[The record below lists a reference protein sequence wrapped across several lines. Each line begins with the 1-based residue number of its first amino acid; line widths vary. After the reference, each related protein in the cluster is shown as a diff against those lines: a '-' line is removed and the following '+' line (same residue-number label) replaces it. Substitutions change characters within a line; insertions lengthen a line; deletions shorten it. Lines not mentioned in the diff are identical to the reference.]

1 VGKHKTSLAAAEYRI
16 EADQESR
23 AYPMAARKQQ
33 RIALKKGRIGLISDT
48 HGLVRPEALK
58 ALQGVE
64 LIVHAGDIGKPEVL
78 DRLQAI
84 APLAAIKGNN
94 DTAPWAR
101 HIPEILDLHIKD
113 KTLRVIH
120 NVRDSESNLSAAGID
135 VVISGH
141 SHKPSVQTRDNVLF
155 VNPGSAGPR
164 RFKLPVTVGLLLLQ
178 NADSHAEIIHL
189 L

>member
-1 VGKHKTSLAAAEYRI
+1 M
-16 EADQESR
+16 
-23 AYPMAARKQQ
+23 PARKQR
-33 RIALKKGRIGLISDT
+33 RIALEKGLIGLISDT

-58 ALQGVE
+58 ALEGVE
-64 LIVHAGDIGKPEVL
+64 LIVHAGDIGMPEVL

-84 APLAAIKGNN
+84 APVAAIKGNN

-101 HIPEILDLHIKD
+101 HIPEILDLQVND
-113 KTLRVIH
+113 RTLRVIH
-120 NVRDSESNLSAAGID
+120 NVRDSESNLSAAGVD

>member
-1 VGKHKTSLAAAEYRI
+1 M
-16 EADQESR
+16 
-23 AYPMAARKQQ
+23 PARKQR
-33 RIALKKGRIGLISDT
+33 RIALEKGRIGLISDT

-58 ALQGVE
+58 ALEGVE
-64 LIVHAGDIGKPEVL
+64 LIVHAGDIGMPEVL

-84 APLAAIKGNN
+84 APVAAIKGNN

-101 HIPEILDLHIKD
+101 HIPEILDLQVND
-113 KTLRVIH
+113 RTLRVIH
-120 NVRDSESNLSAAGID
+120 NVRDSESNLSAAGVD

-141 SHKPSVQTRDNVLF
+141 SHKPSVQIRDNVLF

>member
-1 VGKHKTSLAAAEYRI
+1 MAVGK
-16 EADQESR
+16 
-23 AYPMAARKQQ
+23 Q
-33 RIALKKGRIGLISDT
+33 RNLTLEKGRIGLISDT

-58 ALQGVE
+58 ALEGVE

-78 DRLQAI
+78 DCLQAV

-94 DTAPWAR
+94 DTAPWTR
-101 HIPEILDLHIKD
+101 RIPEILDLHVKD
-113 KTLRVIH
+113 RTLRVIH
-120 NVRDSESNLSAAGID
+120 NVRDSESNLRAAGID

-141 SHKPSVQTRDNVLF
+141 SHKPLVQTVDNVLF

-164 RFKLPVTVGLLLLQ
+164 RFKLPVTVGLLLLE
-178 NADSHAEIIHL
+178 NADVHAEIIHL